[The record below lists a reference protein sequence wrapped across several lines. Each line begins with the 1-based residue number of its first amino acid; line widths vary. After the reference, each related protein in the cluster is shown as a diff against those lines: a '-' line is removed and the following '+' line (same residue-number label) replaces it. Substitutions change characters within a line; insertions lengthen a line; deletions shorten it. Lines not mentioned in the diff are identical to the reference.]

1 MNRVSEITTG
11 LISRPDCHAVRWVL
25 LVLILRDVPHWKIV
39 GWEIVHGEVVPSI
52 VVPGSRGGLRELI
65 RTPAE
70 GVGRDSRRLGLR
82 IDGRA
87 RSRGG
92 EPWRMWRII

>member
-39 GWEIVHGEVVPSI
+39 GWEIVHGEVVLSI
-52 VVPGSRGGLRELI
+52 VVPGSRGGLREL
-65 RTPAE
+65 TTADLPFNL
-70 GVGRDSRRLGLR
+70 GRCTTAWHVS
-82 IDGRA
+82 
-87 RSRGG
+87 S
-92 EPWRMWRII
+92 